1 MHGAGTIEKSSSF
14 KDCEQFLWKISTICI
29 DAPCR
34 PAFPAPLMF
43 SDFDDDFSFGILLI
57 FFSIFFL
64 SSAQHFF
71 SRACAFSPFSEGEEN
86 LIFLNLLEMR
96 ACVYEWIIWIKIY
109 SAIKARKCSIE
120 LEPTPCPPSYSTKK
134 KKEKKNVKK
143 GILVFMTA
151 RSKTVIPGNDVI
163 YLCSL
168 CSNIVADVFHPA
180 PDSSELIIC
189 LFSHSSLFWA

>member
-57 FFSIFFL
+57 FFRFFFGFC
-64 SSAQHFF
+64 SAFFF
-71 SRACAFSPFSEGEEN
+71 SCVCFFPVFRGRGE
-86 LIFLNLLEMR
+86 LDFPQFIGA
-96 ACVYEWIIWIKIY
+96 ACVCVWVNYMNKNLF
-109 SAIKARKCSIE
+109 SHKGAKMFHRTRTNSF
-120 LEPTPCPPSYSTKK
+120 PSLLLKK

-151 RSKTVIPGNDVI
+151 RSITVIPGNDVI